1 MTFSAQT
8 LRALD
13 RIEAKAF
20 RVMYTPAAT
29 PEAVAV
35 YEAAANACWDYRE
48 AHGVLGLSW
57 REIGAR
63 S

>member
-1 MTFSAQT
+1 MTNETFSPET
-8 LRALD
+8 LRELD
-13 RIEAKAF
+13 RKEAKAF

-48 AHGVLGLSW
+48 KHGMMGKK
-57 REIGAR
+57 GY
-63 S
+63 